1 MPSAKRCCVC
11 ACRSLLTGWSAP
23 SNETGKA
30 EWMVEALTQL
40 WGQDPNVAAVLPF
53 LLAGPFWDADGWP
66 WTRWSNTTV
75 RPLAQQRAQDP

>member
-1 MPSAKRCCVC
+1 
-11 ACRSLLTGWSAP
+11 
-23 SNETGKA
+23 
-30 EWMVEALTQL
+30 MVEALTQL